1 MTLTTPPALPFVR
14 KPGRVPPLGVQ
25 RWAPEY
31 WVPYII
37 GAGVLAV
44 PEVRGI
50 LTNAKQRREVA
61 LGWRDTV
68 DYCHRT
74 ITECVT
80 ALTAF
85 HPDTRH
91 VKWAKLRRL
100 ALVWALA
107 WLLVHFLSNGET
119 A

>member
-1 MTLTTPPALPFVR
+1 VPELTEPALPFTR

-25 RWAPEY
+25 RWDPEF
-31 WVPYII
+31 WVPYLI
-37 GAGVLAV
+37 GAGFLAV

-50 LTNAKQRREVA
+50 LINAQQRREVR
-61 LGWRDTV
+61 LGLREMV

-80 ALTAF
+80 ALAAF
-85 HPDTRH
+85 HPDTRN
-91 VKWAKLRRL
+91 VPWAKVRRVL
-100 ALVWALA
+100 LVWVLA
-107 WLLVHFLSNGET
+107 WLVVHFLSNGDI